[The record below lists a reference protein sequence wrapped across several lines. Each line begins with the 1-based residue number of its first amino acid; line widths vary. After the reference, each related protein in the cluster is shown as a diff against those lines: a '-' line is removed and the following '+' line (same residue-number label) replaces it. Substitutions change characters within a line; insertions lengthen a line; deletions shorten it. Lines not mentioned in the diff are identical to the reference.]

1 MGSLFR
7 SAEMTLCQ
15 LFLQSEAAYACVS
28 ELGELGLV
36 QFRDLNP
43 DVNAFQRKFVNEVRR
58 CDEME
63 RKLRYLEKEI
73 KKDGIPMLDT
83 GENPEAPQP
92 REMIDLEATF
102 EKLENELREVNQN
115 AEALKRNFLELTE
128 LKQILRKTQVFFD
141 EHEGGVNPTDSMTRA
156 LISDDSIARQSALGP
171 VQLGYVHHHLYPT
184 PMAMVAPLRHQR
196 RHVPTLLHTTP
207 HPLPLHPIRRPT
219 KDTIILNQISFR
231 SRQ

>member
-1 MGSLFR
+1 M
-7 SAEMTLCQ
+7 
-15 LFLQSEAAYACVS
+15 
-28 ELGELGLV
+28 
-36 QFRDLNP
+36 NP

-73 KKDGIPMLDT
+73 KKDGIPMLYT

-128 LKQILRKTQVFFD
+128 LKHILRKTQVFFD
-141 EHEGGVNPTDSMTRA
+141 EVCQLFYCIHNHTLKKLFIKISNDNTDSKNLKFFILT
-156 LISDDSIARQSALGP
+156 IDDIF
-171 VQLGYVHHHLYPT
+171 
-184 PMAMVAPLRHQR
+184 
-196 RHVPTLLHTTP
+196 
-207 HPLPLHPIRRPT
+207 I
-219 KDTIILNQISFR
+219 KDTYN
-231 SRQ
+231 